1 MPTYVTEK
9 WVETPEGGTL
19 KYRAKYGTKFEV
31 DGEETEVLEYK
42 YYGSYENNKEYI
54 RHWMRD
60 KLRKLENGQIKVFS
74 GSGRDWEQEEK
85 IKKSLWEDIYVNETP
100 SRETRTEYACPQASV
115 SRCEYKIEEYRPPS
129 PTCKI
134 S

>member
-19 KYRAKYGTKFEV
+19 KYRAAYGTKFEV
-31 DGEETEVLEYK
+31 DGEETKTLEYK
-42 YYGSYENNKEYI
+42 YYGSYEDNKEYI
-54 RHWMRD
+54 KHWMRD
-60 KLRKLENGQIKVFS
+60 KLRKLENGQIKVFKD
-74 GSGRDWEQEEK
+74 SGRDWEQEEK

-100 SRETRTEYACPQASV
+100 SRETRTEYACPQGFV
-115 SRCEYKIEEYRPPS
+115 SRQEYKIEERRPPS